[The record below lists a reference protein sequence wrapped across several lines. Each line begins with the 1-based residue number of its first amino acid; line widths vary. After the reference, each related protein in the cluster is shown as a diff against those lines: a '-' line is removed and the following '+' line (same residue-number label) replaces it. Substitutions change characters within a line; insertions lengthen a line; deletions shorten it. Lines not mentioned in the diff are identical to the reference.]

1 VALRLSSTTAAIS
14 LTYLKNAKPASSFM
28 PDNKRETRAFDSTAT
43 AAETLWSVSEPGDRL
58 ITSSLGGIP
67 LPKQR
72 GEPG

>member
-1 VALRLSSTTAAIS
+1 
-14 LTYLKNAKPASSFM
+14 M

-43 AAETLWSVSEPGDRL
+43 AAETLWSVSEPGARL
-58 ITSSLGGIP
+58 ITSSLGGIQ